1 MNREATSF
9 DFKGVVLPLIIGV
22 EMSKLTA
29 LNTLKEKLG
38 EDGVDALFEVLEEE
52 RERIRDYL
60 FRILEE
66 RFVRRLAEEIG
77 KLRSEMYKLFAQHS
91 TEVDEKIE
99 NLRSEMTEKIEGL
112 RTEMTEKIEGLRTE
126 MTEKIEGLRTEMMEK
141 IEGLRSEMHDEIGKL
156 RAEMTEKIEK
166 LRSEMHDEI
175 GKLRAEMY
183 RELAKVWNEIGKLRA
198 EVQKVRSDIIRWMFV
213 LAISQTVAI
222 ISVIVAIMRLLK

>member
-1 MNREATSF
+1 MDIF
-9 DFKGVVLPLIIGV
+9 PLIIGV
-22 EMSKLTA
+22 GMSRLAA

-38 EDGVDALFEVLEEE
+38 EDGVNALFEVFEEE

-99 NLRSEMTEKIEGL
+99 NLRSEMTDKIENLRSEMTEKIENLRSEMTEKIEGL

-126 MTEKIEGLRTEMMEK
+126 MTEKIENLRSEMTGQ
-141 IEGLRSEMHDEIGKL
+141 IEGLRSEMHDEIGKLRAEVHQEIAKVWDEIGKL

-166 LRSEMHDEI
+166 LRSEMHSM
-175 GKLRAEMY
+175 KA
-183 RELAKVWNEIGKLRA
+183 
-198 EVQKVRSDIIRWMFV
+198 DIIKWMFV
-213 LAISQTVAI
+213 FWVSQTLVI
-222 ISVIVAIMRLLK
+222 IGVIFALMRFLK